1 MLNSSNTLPKDPW
14 FAPVEIGQET
24 PGINAILQRSHNTQL
39 VLHLFQLHR
48 RLTRAEIA
56 MRTGLTFQTVANI
69 LDRLHKRRWVRKL
82 PPQRLTARG
91 AQSVPFELRGD
102 AACSVG
108 LQIDRDHI
116 SGLILNLAGEP
127 LARRSV
133 SVLSPSP
140 AQALKTLGKFVK
152 EFRGIPGVE
161 GHLLGMGIAFCG
173 LYDAIRDQID
183 HPHLLLAEG
192 WRGLRVKEAF
202 RKLCDPGSASASS
215 GATGSASAGYGATG
229 SASASSGATGSAS
242 AGYGTTGSASSR
254 NRRTT
259 ARQVFLIQTDSH
271 AAAVG
276 EYWERFGQA
285 PRCQAYVYFGIG
297 LGCGIIYRGRNF
309 GGTDGL
315 AGEIAHLPAVLET
328 EQRKTAR
335 LCECGRR
342 GCLETYFSY
351 SAFLRDLGPA
361 DWKASAPD
369 ALVEMIRKEK
379 KERYRRWVDQAAR
392 RFWMVLPVLGPL
404 LNPEVVLLGGPVPS
418 VLLDDLVEALAK
430 IRQTEGVDDRLFY
443 PRVERARLNQD
454 AALIGVAT
462 GVLYEALRPVFGLKE

>member
-1 MLNSSNTLPKDPW
+1 MLGPQNHMLNSSKNFPENPSSGS
-14 FAPVEIGQET
+14 VESGQET

-56 MRTGLTFQTVANI
+56 ARTGLTFQTVANI
-69 LDRLHKRRWVRKL
+69 LERLHKRRWVRKL

-91 AQSVPFELRGD
+91 AESAPFELRSD
-102 AACSVG
+102 AACSIG

-140 AQALKTLGKFVK
+140 DQALKTLAKFLK
-152 EFRGIPGVE
+152 DFRAIPGAE
-161 GHLLGMGIAFCG
+161 GHLLGVGIAFSG

-192 WRGLRVKEAF
+192 WRGLRIKEAF
-202 RKLCDPGSASASS
+202 RKLSNPSRGR
-215 GATGSASAGYGATG
+215 
-229 SASASSGATGSAS
+229 
-242 AGYGTTGSASSR
+242 GTMADKTARQVPPSQA
-254 NRRTT
+254 T

-285 PRCQAYVYFGIG
+285 HRCLAYVYFGIG
-297 LGCGIIYRGRNF
+297 LGCGIIYRGRHF
-309 GGTDGL
+309 GGSDGL
-315 AGEIAHLPAVLET
+315 AGEIAHLPAILEN

-342 GCLETYFSY
+342 GCLETYFSF
-351 SAFLRDLGPA
+351 SAFLRDLGPV
-361 DWKASAPD
+361 DWDKKAPEE
-369 ALVEMIRKEK
+369 LVKRIRSGKA
-379 KERYRRWVDQAAR
+379 ERYWRWVNQAAR
-392 RFWMVLPVLGPL
+392 RFWTILPVLGPL
-404 LNPEVVLLGGPVPS
+404 LNPDVVLLGGPVPA
-418 VLLDDLVEALAK
+418 VLLDDLVAALGE
-430 IRQTEGVDDRLFY
+430 IRRVERADDRLFY
-443 PRVERARLNQD
+443 PRVERARLNQE

-462 GVLYEALRPVFGLKE
+462 GVLYEALRPVFGLKD

>member
-1 MLNSSNTLPKDPW
+1 MLNPPKTVPENPPSVS
-14 FAPVEIGQET
+14 AEIGQET

-56 MRTGLTFQTVANI
+56 ARTGLTFQTVANI
-69 LDRLHKRRWVRKL
+69 MERLYKRRWVRKL

-91 AQSVPFELRGD
+91 AESVPFELRSD
-102 AACSVG
+102 AACSIG

-127 LARRSV
+127 LARRSI

-140 AQALKTLGKFVK
+140 NQALKTLGKFVK
-152 EFRGIPGVE
+152 DFRAIPGAE
-161 GHLLGMGIAFCG
+161 GHLLGVGIAFSG
-173 LYDAIRDQID
+173 LYDAVRDQID

-192 WRGLRVKEAF
+192 WRGLRIKDAF
-202 RKLCDPGSASASS
+202 RKLSHPPSQTSSVAKAKEDKTARQVPPSAFA
-215 GATGSASAGYGATG
+215 
-229 SASASSGATGSAS
+229 
-242 AGYGTTGSASSR
+242 
-254 NRRTT
+254 RTA

-285 PRCQAYVYFGIG
+285 PRCLAYVYFGIG
-297 LGCGIIYRGRNF
+297 LGCGIIHRGRHF
-309 GGTDGL
+309 GGSDGL
-315 AGEIAHLPAVLET
+315 AGEIAHLPAILET
-328 EQRKTAR
+328 EQRKIAR

-342 GCLETYFSY
+342 GCLETYFSF
-351 SAFLRDLGPA
+351 SAFLRDLGPE
-361 DWKASAPD
+361 DWDKKAPEE
-369 ALVEMIRKEK
+369 LVERIRTEK
-379 KERYRRWVDQAAR
+379 ADRYRRWVNQAAR
-392 RFWMVLPVLGPL
+392 RFWAVLQLLGPL
-404 LNPEVVLLGGPVPS
+404 LNPELVLLGGPVPP
-418 VLLDDLVEALAK
+418 VLLDDLVAALRE
-430 IRQTEGVDDRLFY
+430 IRQAEQVDDRLFY

-462 GVLYEALRPVFGLKE
+462 GVLYEALRPVFGLKD

>member
-1 MLNSSNTLPKDPW
+1 MHNSSKTLPKDPW

-48 RLTRAEIA
+48 QLTRAEIA
-56 MRTGLTFQTVANI
+56 ARTGLTFQTVANI
-69 LDRLHKRRWVRKL
+69 LERLHKRRWVRKL

-140 AQALKTLGKFVK
+140 TQALKTLGRFVK
-152 EFRGIPGVE
+152 EFRGIPGVD
-161 GHLLGMGIAFCG
+161 GRLLGMGIAFCG

-202 RKLCDPGSASASS
+202 RRLSDPD
-215 GATGSASAGYGATG
+215 
-229 SASASSGATGSAS
+229 
-242 AGYGTTGSASSR
+242 SASSR
-254 NRRTT
+254 PYR
-259 ARQVFLIQTDSH
+259 AAPRQVFLIQTDSH
-271 AAAVG
+271 AAGVG
-276 EYWERFGQA
+276 EYWERFGEA
-285 PRCQAYVYFGIG
+285 PRCLAYVYFGIG
-297 LGCGIIYRGRNF
+297 LGCGIIYRGRHF

-315 AGEIAHLPAVLET
+315 AGEIAHLPAILET

-342 GCLETYFSY
+342 GCLETYFSF

-361 DWKASAPD
+361 DWKERAPD
-369 ALVEMIRKEK
+369 ALVDMIRKEQ
-379 KERYRRWVDQAAR
+379 KERYRRWVNQAAR
-392 RFWMVLPVLGPL
+392 RFWMVLPVLAPL
-404 LNPEVVLLGGPVPS
+404 LNPEVVLLGGPVPG

-454 AALIGVAT
+454 AALIGIAT

>member
-1 MLNSSNTLPKDPW
+1 MHNSSETFPEDASLV
-14 FAPVEIGQET
+14 PVEIGQET

-56 MRTGLTFQTVANI
+56 VRTGLTFQTVANI
-69 LDRLHKRRWVRKL
+69 LERLHKRRWVRKL

-91 AQSVPFELRGD
+91 AESVPFELRGD
-102 AACSVG
+102 AACSIG

-127 LARRSV
+127 LARRST

-140 AQALKTLGKFVK
+140 NQALKTLGKFVK
-152 EFRGIPGVE
+152 EFRAMPGVE
-161 GHLLGMGIAFCG
+161 GHLLGVGIAFSG

-192 WRGLRVKEAF
+192 WKGLRVKEAF
-202 RKLCDPGSASASS
+202 RGLSNPS
-215 GATGSASAGYGATG
+215 SASAGYGATG
-229 SASASSGATGSAS
+229 SGFSRSRGRTASPVS
-242 AGYGTTGSASSR
+242 
-254 NRRTT
+254 
-259 ARQVFLIQTDSH
+259 LIQTDSH

-285 PRCQAYVYFGIG
+285 PRCLAYVYFGIG
-297 LGCGIIYRGRNF
+297 LGCGIIYRGRHF
-309 GGTDGL
+309 GGSDGL
-315 AGEIAHLPAVLET
+315 AGEIAHLPAILET
-328 EQRKTAR
+328 EQRKTGR

-342 GCLETYFSY
+342 GCLETYFSF
-351 SAFLRDLGPA
+351 SAFLRDLGPSA
-361 DWKASAPD
+361 WQGSAPD
-369 ALVEMIRKEK
+369 ALVEWVRKEK
-379 KERYRRWVDQAAR
+379 KGQYRRWVNQAAR
-392 RFWMVLPVLGPL
+392 RFWMVLPVLGSL
-404 LNPEVVLLGGPVPS
+404 LNPEIVLVGGPVPS
-418 VLLDDLVEALAK
+418 VLLDDLVSALAE
-430 IRQTEGVDDRLFY
+430 IRRNEHVDDRLFY

-462 GVLYEALRPVFGLKE
+462 GVLYEALRPVFGLKD

>member
-1 MLNSSNTLPKDPW
+1 MHNSSETFPEDDP
-14 FAPVEIGQET
+14 FVPVEIGQET

-56 MRTGLTFQTVANI
+56 IRTGLTFQTVANI
-69 LDRLHKRRWVRKL
+69 LERLHKRRWVRKL

-91 AQSVPFELRGD
+91 AESVPFELRGD
-102 AACSVG
+102 AACSIG

-127 LARRSV
+127 LARRSI

-140 AQALKTLGKFVK
+140 NQALKTLGKFVK
-152 EFRGIPGVE
+152 EFRAIPGVE
-161 GHLLGMGIAFCG
+161 GHLLGVGIAFSG

-192 WRGLRVKEAF
+192 WKGLRVKEVF
-202 RKLCDPGSASASS
+202 RDLSNPPSASAS
-215 GATGSASAGYGATG
+215 YGATG
-229 SASASSGATGSAS
+229 SASASYGATGSAS
-242 AGYGTTGSASSR
+242 ASYGATGAGFSRSRGRTASPVS
-254 NRRTT
+254 
-259 ARQVFLIQTDSH
+259 LIQTDSH

-285 PRCQAYVYFGIG
+285 PRCLAYVYFGIG
-297 LGCGIIYRGRNF
+297 LGCGIIYRGRHF

-315 AGEIAHLPAVLET
+315 AGEIAHVPAILET

-342 GCLETYFSY
+342 GCLENYFSF

-361 DWKASAPD
+361 DWKGRAPD
-369 ALVEMIRKEK
+369 ALVESVRKEK
-379 KERYRRWVDQAAR
+379 KERYRRWVNQAAR
-392 RFWMVLPVLGPL
+392 RFWMVLPVLGSL
-404 LNPEVVLLGGPVPS
+404 LNPGIVLLGGPGPAI
-418 VLLDDLVEALAK
+418 LLDDLVTALAE
-430 IRQTEGVDDRLFY
+430 IRKSERGDDRLFY

-462 GVLYEALRPVFGLKE
+462 GVLYEALRPVFGLKD

>member
-1 MLNSSNTLPKDPW
+1 MLNSPKTFPENPS
-14 FAPVEIGQET
+14 PVSAEIGQET

-56 MRTGLTFQTVANI
+56 ARTGLTFQTVANI
-69 LDRLHKRRWVRKL
+69 MERLHKRRWVRKL

-91 AQSVPFELRGD
+91 AESVPFELRSD

-127 LARRSV
+127 LARRSI

-140 AQALKTLGKFVK
+140 NQALKTLGKFVRD
-152 EFRGIPGVE
+152 FRAIPGVE
-161 GHLLGMGIAFCG
+161 GHLLGVGIAFSG
-173 LYDAIRDQID
+173 LYDAVRDQID

-192 WRGLRVKEAF
+192 WRGLRIKDAF
-202 RKLCDPGSASASS
+202 RKLSHPPPPA
-215 GATGSASAGYGATG
+215 
-229 SASASSGATGSAS
+229 
-242 AGYGTTGSASSR
+242 
-254 NRRTT
+254 T
-259 ARQVFLIQTDSH
+259 ARQVPPSQSTGRQVPPSAFARPAARQVPPPPATVRQVLPSQATARPVFLIQTDSH

-285 PRCQAYVYFGIG
+285 PRCLAYVYFGIG
-297 LGCGIIYRGRNF
+297 LGCGIIHRGRHF
-309 GGTDGL
+309 GGSDGL
-315 AGEIAHLPAVLET
+315 AGEIAHLPAILET

-342 GCLETYFSY
+342 GCLETYFSF
-351 SAFLRDLGPA
+351 SAFLRDLGPE
-361 DWKASAPD
+361 DWDKKAPEE
-369 ALVEMIRKEK
+369 LVERIRTEK
-379 KERYRRWVDQAAR
+379 ADRYRRWVNQAAR
-392 RFWMVLPVLGPL
+392 RFWAVLPLLGPL
-404 LNPEVVLLGGPVPS
+404 LNPDVVLLGGPVPP
-418 VLLDDLVEALAK
+418 VLLDDLVAALRE
-430 IRQTEGVDDRLFY
+430 IRQAEQLDDRLFY

-462 GVLYEALRPVFGLKE
+462 GVLYEALRPVFGLKD